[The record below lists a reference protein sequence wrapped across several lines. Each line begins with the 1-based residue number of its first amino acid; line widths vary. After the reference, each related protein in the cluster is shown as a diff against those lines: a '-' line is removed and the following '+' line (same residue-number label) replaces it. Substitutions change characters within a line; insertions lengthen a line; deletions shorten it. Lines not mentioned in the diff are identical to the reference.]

1 MSDTEAIA
9 HISIWA
15 ALKSPLLMTNL
26 MKEIDAK
33 TLSILQHPAILA
45 VSQDPLG
52 SAAVRRSRE
61 HVDDVNK
68 FGKGEIQMFTGPLTG
83 GDQLVLFLNAATS
96 QRTMSATLEDVFWDS
111 GPSGTADQIHQA
123 WDVYDL
129 WGSRLDDKTAN
140 EIIDGSIA
148 PIGPDGFN
156 ITDLGG
162 PKKVF
167 SQTPPRTS
175 KALMGTFVETVK
187 AEGTVSAEV
196 EPHGVAVLRLRAQ
209 GS

>member
-1 MSDTEAIA
+1 MM
-9 HISIWA
+9 
-15 ALKSPLLMTNL
+15 MTNV
-26 MKEIDAK
+26 MKKIDAK

-52 SAAVRRSRE
+52 SSAVRRSRE
-61 HVDDVNK
+61 YVDDVNR
-68 FGKGEIQMFTGPLTG
+68 FGKGEIQMFTGPLAG
-83 GDQLVLFLNAATS
+83 DDQLVLFLNAATS
-96 QRTMSATLEDVFWDS
+96 KRTMSATLEDIFWDS

-129 WGSRLDDKTAN
+129 WGSRLDDETAKK
-140 EIIDGSIA
+140 IIDGTIA
-148 PIGPDGFN
+148 PVGPDGFN

-167 SQTPPRTS
+167 SQAPPRKS
-175 KALMGTFVETVK
+175 KALMGSFVETVE

-209 GS
+209 ES